1 VAGQRIPDLTA
12 IAGANTAN
20 NDSLLIFD
28 ANANATKRILRS
40 QLAIGLTGDLP
51 LQYYLGVLNSNPTTR
66 LDGSPLQLGD
76 YYLDAVT
83 YYTSVYDGSGWTSY
97 ASVIAAQTAAEAAQT
112 AAEAAQT
119 AAEAAQTAAE
129 AAQTA
134 AELAETN
141 AETAETN
148 AELAETNALAS
159 ANAAAASYDAFDDRY
174 LGSKTSD
181 PTLDNDGDPL
191 LTGALYWNSVTP
203 VMRVYNGATW
213 SDITSALSLAAGSYT
228 PTLTAVTGNISS
240 LFTVGAW
247 RYTRVG
253 NNVIVTGNAVISST
267 VSGSTQFYAS
277 LPIASTFTSNDD
289 VSGVATMNGMSQG
302 AGYVARASLAPT
314 VMWVLF
320 NTATTAGSSSVG
332 ISMSYEIK

>member
-1 VAGQRIPDLTA
+1 MPGQRIPDLTA
-12 IAGANTAN
+12 VTGANTAN

-28 ANANATKRILRS
+28 ADANATKRILRS

-51 LQYYLGVLNSNPTTR
+51 LQYYLGVLNSNPATR

-76 YYLDAVT
+76 YYLDSVT
-83 YYTSVYDGSGWTSY
+83 KYASVYDGSGWTSY
-97 ASVIAAQTAAEAAQT
+97 ASVIAAQTAAEAAQL
-112 AAEAAQT
+112 

-134 AELAETN
+134 AELAETNAETAETN

-181 PTLDNDGDPL
+181 PTLDNDGNAL

-213 SDITSALSLAAGSYT
+213 SDITSALSLAAGLYT
-228 PTLTAVTGNISS
+228 P
-240 LFTVGAW
+240 
-247 RYTRVG
+247 
-253 NNVIVTGNAVISST
+253 VISDTSANVSSVVT
-267 VSGSTQFYAS
+267 PTAQYIRIGNRVHVSGKVTLNVTLSGVFRFSTS
-277 LPIASTFTSNDD
+277 LPFSSNLTSVNDVDGVVTSNTSIASGSYATVDTTNDVVRIFSNASSTITS
-289 VSGVATMNGMSQG
+289 GTMYWSFIYIIQ
-302 AGYVARASLAPT
+302 
-314 VMWVLF
+314 
-320 NTATTAGSSSVG
+320 
-332 ISMSYEIK
+332 